1 MPTPKP
7 KKPCKDNQLRNPSTG
22 RCVNKDGKIGKE
34 ILKTKALLKTPP
46 KKTPPKKTPPKKT
59 PPKKTPPKKKS
70 PKKKSPK
77 KTPPKKTPP
86 KKCDVYE
93 IWNPSTG
100 RCVKK
105 EGKVGKEILKNIE
118 KKEKEDKEK
127 EEEKM
132 SNKIINTKWTYLSVP
147 VTVSEHFSAKYNKH
161 IYIFG
166 DYHDRNIICPIGSNK
181 ENTVYF
187 LDLLK
192 SFTIL
197 KNSDNTPKVIDYFFE
212 LSFKNKIIPYIKPFG
227 KGYFKDVNKMF
238 DNCLQLKKTLCQ
250 YKNVRMHYSDIRH
263 IKEMEPFNDFRYYYL
278 NLIRYYN
285 TREEIY
291 KENLEQT
298 RIKKN
303 DIINNLSDLLDKG
316 IDYLIYISKT
326 NKQLDNLEFHDLK
339 PLIKTYFGNKIRV
352 LLKNFNID
360 KVKNIFSVGDEMIKG
375 KFPNKKE
382 IDIIKTFSTQI
393 LDFTSYLMDMYLFSR
408 MFRKFKKT
416 EKNHS
421 EPPTNIVIYV
431 GDWHAENYRK
441 LLDLLGF
448 TSKISQSK
456 KEGTDFQC
464 VNISKFVQ
472 PFFSGHDLKPNKVY
486 L

>member
-1 MPTPKP
+1 MP

-34 ILKTKALLKTPP
+34 ILKKISETKPLLKTPP
-46 KKTPPKKTPPKKT
+46 KKSPKTPPKKS
-59 PPKKTPPKKKS
+59 PKKSPKNPPKKKS
-70 PKKKSPK
+70 PK
-77 KTPPKKTPP
+77 TPPKKYP

-132 SNKIINTKWTYLSVP
+132 LNKIINTKWTYLSVP
-147 VTVSEHFSAKYNKH
+147 VIVSEHFSAKYNKH

-166 DYHDRNIICPIGSNK
+166 DYHDRNIRCPIGSNK

-212 LSFKNKIIPYIKPFG
+212 LAFKNKMRPFIKPFG
-227 KGYFKDVNKMF
+227 EDYLRDVNELF
-238 DNCLQLKKTLCQ
+238 DNCLQLKKDLCQ
-250 YKNVRMHYSDIRH
+250 YKNVRMHYSDVRK
-263 IKEMEPFNDFRYYYL
+263 IKEIKPFYELRYYFN
-278 NLIRYYN
+278 NLIKYYN

-298 RIKKN
+298 QIKKN
-303 DIINNLSDLLDKG
+303 DIINNLSDLSDKG
-316 IDYLIYISKT
+316 IDYLIYISKS
-326 NKQLDNLEFHDLK
+326 NKQLDNLEFPDLK
-339 PLIKTYFGNKIRV
+339 PLIKTYSENKMRV
-352 LLKNFNID
+352 LFKNFNID
-360 KVKNIFSVGDEMIKG
+360 KVKNIFSLGDEMIKG
-375 KFPNKKE
+375 NFPNKKE
-382 IDIIKTFSTQI
+382 IDMIETFYKQL
-393 LDFTSYLMDMYLFSR
+393 LDLKAYLMDIYLFAR

-416 EKNHS
+416 ETHS

-431 GDWHAENYRK
+431 GSWHAENYRK

-448 TSKISQSK
+448 TSKLSNLSK
-456 KEGTDFQC
+456 NKGKDFQC

-472 PFFSGHDLKPNKVY
+472 PFFSGHELKPNKVY